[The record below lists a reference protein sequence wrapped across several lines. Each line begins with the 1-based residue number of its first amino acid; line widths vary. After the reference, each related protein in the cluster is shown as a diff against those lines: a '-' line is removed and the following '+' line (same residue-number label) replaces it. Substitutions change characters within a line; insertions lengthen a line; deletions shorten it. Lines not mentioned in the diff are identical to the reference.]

1 MQVIMSGKYM
11 LEKKRE
17 REREEGRERE
27 GGREGGRERERDMFT
42 FSRNLLCTKEEMQI
56 SQSYRSTKVKVSVLT
71 GRCWQEAK
79 SISLCKLIGISG
91 LFIFATCTL
100 LSGI

>member
-27 GGREGGRERERDMFT
+27 GGREGGEREREIC
-42 FSRNLLCTKEEMQI
+42 SH
-56 SQSYRSTKVKVSVLT
+56 SVEIFCV
-71 GRCWQEAK
+71 RK
-79 SISLCKLIGISG
+79 KKCK
-91 LFIFATCTL
+91 
-100 LSGI
+100 